1 MTIASEAGGLGEFDL
16 RAQILALRQVG
27 DQVGALVK
35 RLDGLADK
43 VDDVR
48 ERLVKLEVKESAPL
62 IEAVRQEL
70 KSALARI
77 DALEA
82 QRDRVVGAAA
92 FWTWLSRNVPWMLGA
107 LGAFMAGLGFERG
120 GGK

>member
-1 MTIASEAGGLGEFDL
+1 MAETGTLGE
-16 RAQILALRQVG
+16 AQLFALRQISDNLAAQTRRLEG
-27 DQVGALVK
+27 LGA
-35 RLDGLADK
+35 K

-48 ERLVKLEVKESAPL
+48 ERLARLEAQEAGVL
-62 IEAVRQEL
+62 VEAVRREL

-92 FWTWLSRNVPWMLGA
+92 FWTWLGRHAPWLAAA
-107 LGAFMAGLGFERG
+107 LAACGAGLVAREG
-120 GGK
+120 GQ